1 MCSLLLLGI
10 LITSKLYPGELL
22 QKRNSGQPNLYLKI
36 PHRPTEQDSDEF
48 HRQLRATQGKCFQ
61 IVLNY
66 WMQNACL
73 SAFPIP
79 FFALFFCQSPCTPT
93 HAYATHTPAT
103 GWQRD
108 LMWVLPSLR
117 EIMIRFHT
125 YWPFI
130 ILSQTP
136 VHSSEQFKRWV
147 LPLFP
152 FYNWRNCSFKRLI
165 SYQREVYN

>member
-73 SAFPIP
+73 SAFP
-79 FFALFFCQSPCTPT
+79 
-93 HAYATHTPAT
+93 
-103 GWQRD
+103 
-108 LMWVLPSLR
+108 
-117 EIMIRFHT
+117 
-125 YWPFI
+125 
-130 ILSQTP
+130 TP
-136 VHSSEQFKRWV
+136 VLCPPF
-147 LPLFP
+147 LPMSLHP
-152 FYNWRNCSFKRLI
+152 HTCICNPHASHWLTKRLNVGAPKSKRNNDRS
-165 SYQREVYN
+165 SYLLTIYYPKSDASTFLRTIQKVSATLIPIL